1 MTDLILDDL
10 TIQCNNITIV
20 RKQDAVIL
28 TNMEGLD
35 PGFWNSFREV
45 KIMALSPKVGVIV
58 IRDFDKNSKIGISK
72 GENNARE

>member
-1 MTDLILDDL
+1 MNDLILDDL

-28 TNMEGLD
+28 TNMTELE
-35 PGFWNSFREV
+35 PEFWNSFREV

-58 IRDFDKNSKIGISK
+58 IRDFDRNSKIGISK
-72 GENNARE
+72 GVNDARE

>member
-10 TIQCNNITIV
+10 TIQCNNVTIV
-20 RKQDAVIL
+20 REQDAVIL
-28 TNMEGLD
+28 TNMEVFE

-58 IRDFDKNSKIGISK
+58 IRDFDKNNKIGISE
-72 GENNARE
+72 GENDARE

>member
-10 TIQCNNITIV
+10 TIQCNNVTIV

-28 TNMEGLD
+28 TNMEGLEPD
-35 PGFWNSFREV
+35 FWNSFREV

-58 IRDFDKNSKIGISK
+58 IRDFDKNKIGISK
-72 GENNARE
+72 GVNDARE